1 MVLIAV
7 LSSIPQLRR
16 STCQGRNTKYY
27 TQVASIKHFIPQM
40 WRITCWKRNTKYHI
54 KYFIP
59 RRGGI
64 LGKEETPSVTPNWQ
78 VQDNKYQ
85 VLHLTM
91 GEEYLPVTKDP
102 LERWEPS
109 PRITFMLT
117 RISLWSSFTFLLS
130 SSKPLSDPKSTTCMW
145 TVEAK
150 PDQGRYSLN
159 WLICGFCLNRKLLYF
174 PLSAD

>member
-1 MVLIAV
+1 MPRKKYQVLYPGSKYQTLHPANGEKHLLKRKYQV
-7 LSSIPQLRR
+7 LQPS
-16 STCQGRNTKYY
+16 
-27 TQVASIKHFIPQM
+27 
-40 WRITCWKRNTKYHI
+40 TKYHN

-59 RRGGI
+59 RRGGV

-117 RISLWSSFTFLLS
+117 RISL
-130 SSKPLSDPKSTTCMW
+130 
-145 TVEAK
+145 
-150 PDQGRYSLN
+150 
-159 WLICGFCLNRKLLYF
+159 
-174 PLSAD
+174 